1 MKKVL
6 LICLVA
12 AMLLSV
18 CSCGNRAYLN
28 LIEEKT
34 NDDIPYVGIRDNLT
48 IVSNVY
54 EEVDLKKLG
63 LMPSAYFICGTDE
76 YMYFCEKRVSS
87 DCEVVMEYSLKDNT
101 LNECARFDLSHKI
114 ASVDGKTFY
123 CFETERTLTFLG
135 YRYTWRVY
143 RQEKDSKDSELL
155 YEQGSNYDSLNST
168 EGEKFIDN
176 FMEDIAQYAWVD
188 NPVYMKNGEERV
200 RPQPHNTK
208 DAVMNMVTEEGG
220 VINFYYTPTSEGKA
234 VVRVNYED
242 HDNFFLY
249 TYNGDFEFM
258 FADEVPKKDA
268 NRIIAIYTVNPQY

>member
-34 NDDIPYVGIRDNLT
+34 NDDIHYVGVRNDLT

-54 EEVDLKKLG
+54 EEVDLKKIG

-87 DCEVVMEYSLKDNT
+87 NYDVVMEYSLKDKT

-123 CFETERTLTFLG
+123 SFDSEKTFTMFG
-135 YRYTWRVY
+135 YKHIRRVY
-143 RQEKDSKDSELL
+143 RYEKGGEGTELIYEEKDDYGFDGTSGK
-155 YEQGSNYDSLNST
+155 
-168 EGEKFIDN
+168 KFIDD
-176 FMEDIAQYAWVD
+176 FMGDIAQYAWID
-188 NPVYMKNGEERV
+188 NPIYMKKGEESV

-208 DAVMNMVTEEGG
+208 DAVLSMAIEAGG
-220 VINFYYTPTSEGKA
+220 HISCYYTPTSEGKA
-234 VVRVNYED
+234 VVRVDYEG

-258 FADEVPKKDA
+258 FADEVPKKGA
-268 NRIIAIYTVNPQY
+268 NRIIAIYTVNQ